1 MFNKIRDFRNVVR
14 ELNEAL
20 AQAHA
25 RLAEAAD
32 DNRRL
37 RAEHD
42 VNSQTLA
49 RLQKELHTMQI
60 RPR

>member
-1 MFNKIRDFRNVVR
+1 MIQKLRDFRNVVR

-25 RLAEAAD
+25 RLAEAEA

-37 RAEHD
+37 RVEHD

-49 RLQKELHTMQI
+49 RLQKELHVVQM